1 MARSFYLACLPLAV
15 ADSAAFSPMNSFAA
29 FKANTGRLVDEQKVA
44 NAHRKRRKEGELL
57 DYPSFDA
64 IQCANADVSKII
76 NIVWLGLYAKFWTPL
91 AVYFYP
97 GMLPSAY
104 ENAGLRGKRLA
115 EKEKQRRTGL
125 NRLLGKI
132 DKEAS
137 NPKKNRKPYD
147 LTEPDVAAAVAALS
161 AKNKQ
166 AAVAALAARPGAPLP
181 EAALLAAS
189 LSLDGPYR
197 FLPRWMHKGA
207 VKKGVTLL
215 TEGDAALR
223 ISDIAGLPAPC
234 LENACVARGLLKP
247 TKAEMERGLAEWLR
261 VVDKADAVSEDE
273 GKRARLALLAVNTV
287 ASIREGAVAKEPGV
301 ALLYAGKGF

>member
-1 MARSFYLACLPLAV
+1 MARSFYLACLTLAV

-64 IQCANADVSKII
+64 IQCANAD
-76 NIVWLGLYAKFWTPL
+76 
-91 AVYFYP
+91 
-97 GMLPSAY
+97 
-104 ENAGLRGKRLA
+104 RLA

-137 NPKKNRKPYD
+137 SPKKHRKPYD

-247 TKAEMERGLAEWLR
+247 TKAEMERGSPSGSA
-261 VVDKADAVSEDE
+261 VDKADGLRGRGQA
-273 GKRARLALLAVNTV
+273 LALAVNTV